1 MVSYNLPS
9 QIHLLVITILV
20 IITTLLTPITTNTS
34 SLPWNI
40 LSNDNFAGKLTAA
53 SSSLE
58 SAAVDFGHVTKILPS
73 AVLNPSSVQD
83 ITDLIKLSFDSQSSF
98 PIAARGHG
106 HSHRGQAAA
115 KDGVVV
121 NMRSMVNKDRGIKVS
136 RTGLY
141 ADVDSAWLWIEVL
154 TKTLELGLTP
164 VSWTDYL
171 YLTVGG
177 TLSNGGISGQT
188 FRYGPQI
195 TNVLEM
201 DVVTGTG
208 EIATCSKHMNSDLFY
223 AVLGGLGQF
232 GIITRARIKLELAP
246 KRAKWLRFLYTDFS
260 EFTSDQER
268 LISETDGL
276 HFLEGSVM
284 LDHGPPDNWRSTYYP
299 PSDHMRIVSMV
310 KQHGIIYC
318 LEVVKYYDETSQHSV
333 NEEMEELSDS
343 LNYVRGFMYEK
354 DVTYMDFLN
363 RVRTGELKLKAKGQ
377 WDVPHPWLNL
387 FVPKSQ
393 ISRFD
398 YGVFKG
404 IILRNNI
411 TTGPLLVYPM
421 NRNKWDDRMSTAIPE
436 EDVFYAVGFLRSASI
451 NNWEDYEKEN
461 MQVLQFCEDANMGVI
476 QYLPYYSSQEGWV
489 GYFGPRWNLFVERKY
504 RYDPK
509 MILSPGQNI
518 FQ

>member
-1 MVSYNLPS
+1 MASYNFPP
-9 QIHLLVITILV
+9 QIHLLVITML
-20 IITTLLTPITTNTS
+20 ITTLLTPITTNNTS
-34 SLPWNI
+34 PQPWNI
-40 LSNDNFAGKLTAA
+40 LSNNNFAGKLTSA
-53 SSSLE
+53 SSSVE
-58 SAAVDFGHVTKILPS
+58 AAAIDFGHVTKIFPS

-83 ITDLIKLSFDSQSSF
+83 ITDIIKLSFDSQSSF

-106 HSHRGQAAA
+106 HSFRGQAAA

-121 NMRSMVNKDRGIKVS
+121 NMRSMIKEDRGIEVS

-154 TKTLELGLTP
+154 NKTLELGLTP

-177 TLSNGGISGQT
+177 TLSNGGISGQAS
-188 FRYGPQI
+188 RYGPQI

-201 DVVTGTG
+201 DVITGKG
-208 EIATCSKHMNSDLFY
+208 EIVTCSKHMNSDLFY
-223 AVLGGLGQF
+223 AALGGLGQF

-260 EFTSDQER
+260 EFTRDQER
-268 LISETDGL
+268 LISETDDL

-299 PSDHMRIVSMV
+299 PSDHLKIVSMIKRHRV
-310 KQHGIIYC
+310 IYC

-333 NEEMEELSDS
+333 NEEMEELSES

-363 RVRTGELKLKAKGQ
+363 RVRTGELKLKSKGQ

-411 TTGPLLVYPM
+411 TSGPLLVYPM
-421 NRNKWDDRMSTAIPE
+421 NRNKWNDQMSTAIPE
-436 EDVFYAVGFLRSASI
+436 EDVFYVVGFLRSAEFD
-451 NNWEDYEKEN
+451 NWEAYDKEN
-461 MQVLQFCEDANMGVI
+461 TEVLKFCEDAKMNAI
-476 QYLPYYSSQEGWV
+476 QYLPYHASQEGWV
-489 GYFGPRWNLFVERKY
+489 RHFGRRWNNFVERKF

>member
-1 MVSYNLPS
+1 MARYSFPS
-9 QIHLLVITILV
+9 QIHLLVLTLL
-20 IITTLLTPITTNTS
+20 IIITLLTPITTNTS
-34 SLPWNI
+34 QPWDI
-40 LSNDNFAGKLTAA
+40 LSDNNFAGKLTTA
-53 SSSLE
+53 SSSVE
-58 SAAVDFGHVTKILPS
+58 SAATDFGHVTKIIPS
-73 AVLNPSSVQD
+73 AVLNPSSVED

-98 PIAARGHG
+98 PLAARGHG
-106 HSHRGQAAA
+106 HSLRGQAAA
-115 KDGVVV
+115 KNGVVV
-121 NMRSMVNKDRGIKVS
+121 NMRSMVNGDRGIKVS

-154 TKTLELGLTP
+154 NKTLELGLTP

-195 TNVLEM
+195 SNVLEM
-201 DVVTGTG
+201 DVITGKG
-208 EIATCSKHMNSDLFY
+208 EIATCSKDMNSDIFF
-223 AVLGGLGQF
+223 AALGGLGQF

-246 KRAKWLRFLYTDFS
+246 KRVKWLRFLYTDFS
-260 EFTSDQER
+260 EFTNDQER

-276 HFLEGSVM
+276 DFLEGSVM

-299 PSDHMRIVSMV
+299 PSDHLKIVSMV
-310 KQHGIIYC
+310 KRHRVIYC
-318 LEVVKYYDETSQHSV
+318 LEVVKYYDETSQRTV
-333 NEEMEELSDS
+333 NEEMEELSES
-343 LNYVRGFMYEK
+343 LKYVRGFMYER
-354 DVTYMDFLN
+354 DVTYIDFLN
-363 RVRTGELKLKAKGQ
+363 RVRTGELKLKSKGQ
-377 WDVPHPWLNL
+377 WDLPHPWLNL

-393 ISRFD
+393 ISKFD
-398 YGVFKG
+398 DGVFKG
-404 IILRNNI
+404 IIPRNNI

-421 NRNKWDDRMSTAIPE
+421 NRNKWNDRMSTVIPE
-436 EDVFYAVGFLRSASI
+436 EDVFYAVGFLRSADF

-461 MQVLQFCEDANMGVI
+461 MEVLKFCEDAKMGVI

-489 GYFGPRWNLFVERKY
+489 RHFGPRWNIFVERKY